1 MGIDVSLF
9 LDRAIEM
16 AEACRLAEGNPG
28 LELGRS
34 LGEQWRAGRDKI
46 CIEATPGG
54 FGLWAEQLLAES
66 TGKQGKGLIPAPGEP
81 ADGPDRQAQEVR
93 LSGEYELAQ
102 EFFRWEFATAVAG
115 SILGINPFDQPDV
128 QSAKDKTKEVLASG
142 SEPDVSPAGSAEE
155 LFAQA
160 QRGRLRLHPGVRR
173 SDGRERERESRGSP
187 SARGRDRLRRHAR
200 LRAALPAL
208 DRAAAQ
214 GRAADGPLP
223 AGRRRHGRR
232 AGDPRA
238 AVRVREA
245 DPRAGRWGFRVVA
258 GARPPGRAHPSRGGL
273 SSMQLGMIGLG
284 RMGSGMTKRIEQHGH
299 EVKTYD
305 PQVASTAKTLG
316 ALKKQL
322 DAPRHVWMMIPAGE
336 ITEKTFQQLLK
347 ILEPGDTIVDGG
359 NSNFRDSQRRYK
371 EARKQKISFVD
382 VGVSGG
388 IWGLEVGFCLMAGGD
403 ARRSSASSPFFH
415 ALAPEDGYAHVGA
428 VRRGAFHEDGAQR
441 HRVRADAGLRRGLR
455 GDAEVGVRS
464 RPARDRRH
472 LALRLGRPLVAA
484 RAAARGF
491 EKEGGELE
499 AIRGYV
505 EDSGEGR
512 WTIAEAIAED
522 VPVPV
527 ISAAL
532 FARFA
537 SRQEESFAAKVNAA
551 LRNQFGGHAVQAVEQ
566 AKAATQDPRA

>member
-1 MGIDVSLF
+1 
-9 LDRAIEM
+9 
-16 AEACRLAEGNPG
+16 
-28 LELGRS
+28 
-34 LGEQWRAGRDKI
+34 
-46 CIEATPGG
+46 
-54 FGLWAEQLLAES
+54 
-66 TGKQGKGLIPAPGEP
+66 
-81 ADGPDRQAQEVR
+81 
-93 LSGEYELAQ
+93 
-102 EFFRWEFATAVAG
+102 
-115 SILGINPFDQPDV
+115 
-128 QSAKDKTKEVLASG
+128 
-142 SEPDVSPAGSAEE
+142 
-155 LFAQA
+155 
-160 QRGRLRLHPGVRR
+160 
-173 SDGRERERESRGSP
+173 
-187 SARGRDRLRRHAR
+187 
-200 LRAALPAL
+200 
-208 DRAAAQ
+208 
-214 GRAADGPLP
+214 
-223 AGRRRHGRR
+223 
-232 AGDPRA
+232 
-238 AVRVREA
+238 
-245 DPRAGRWGFRVVA
+245 
-258 GARPPGRAHPSRGGL
+258 
-273 SSMQLGMIGLG
+273 MQLGMIGLG

-371 EARKQKISFVD
+371 EARTQKISFVD

-403 ARRSSASSPFFH
+403 RAAIKRLEPVFH

-428 VRRGAFHEDGAQR
+428 SGAGHFTKMVHNGIEYGLMQAYAEGFEVMQKSEFDLDLHEI
-441 HRVRADAGLRRGLR
+441 AGIWRYGS
-455 GDAEVGVRS
+455 VVRS
-464 RPARDRRH
+464 WLLELLHSA
-472 LALRLGRPLVAA
+472 
-484 RAAARGF
+484 F

-499 AIRGYV
+499 SIRGYV

-537 SRQEESFAAKVNAA
+537 SRQDESFAAKVNAA

-566 AKAATQDPRA
+566 AKAASQDPRA